1 MNKQNADAFIAQ
13 NIEQYGLDGS
23 NITHNDPKYPEL
35 RGGSSYGF
43 SKDSHFM
50 WGYNGRKLKNRRSST
65 CMYSTFYQ
73 KLPNT
78 GSVLSLDRSLVDIA
92 EQIKKTFIDRTIVVI
107 NRGRMEDHAFVE
119 ACSQLNGTLEPLG
132 IEFEQIVLSHDG
144 DVHYDFDDSVK
155 FTVLDITPSLLLNT
169 AELVVPWLRT
179 SSIDVIQDIVIAR
192 ALGGN
197 HTQLV
202 YPSRMNFVNHNH
214 DGIKIVGPSNWALR
228 DAEEDTALM
237 RYDWFEGGGR
247 MMCTTT
253 NLAVWSPELMASQL
267 NNTYIQHCLMGNT
280 KATANY
286 ATDKMWGS
294 VSPISHSLAS
304 VPEWWGDI
312 EHQIVRMHD
321 GGKHNEQWY
330 TPLSRLL
337 DTVGI
342 AHTLETTKDTY
353 GTVY

>member
-1 MNKQNADAFIAQ
+1 MNKQKADIFIA
-13 NIEQYGLDGS
+13 EHVTQYGLVGS
-23 NITHNDPKYPEL
+23 NTNHNDPKYPQL

-43 SKDSHFM
+43 SKDFHFV
-50 WGYNGRKLKNRRSST
+50 WGYNGKRLQNRRSST
-65 CMYSTFYQ
+65 CMYSTFYR
-73 KLPNT
+73 KLPST

-92 EQIKKTFIDRTIVVI
+92 EQLIKYFLGRTLVVV
-107 NRGRMEDHAFVE
+107 NRGRPEDHAFVE
-119 ACSQLNGTLEPLG
+119 ACKQLNNIRGPLDPE
-132 IEFEQIVLSHDG
+132 IEQIVLSYDG
-144 DVHYDFDDSVK
+144 DVSYDFDDLVK
-155 FTVLDITPSLLLNT
+155 FTIIDITPTLLLNT

-179 SSIDVIQDIVIAR
+179 SSIDVIQDIVVAR
-192 ALGGN
+192 AFGDN
-197 HTQLV
+197 NTQLV

-214 DGIKIVGPSNWALR
+214 DGIRVVGPANWALR

-237 RYDWFEGGGR
+237 RYDWFNDSGN

-267 NNTYIQHCLMGNT
+267 SNTYMQHCLMGNT
-280 KATANY
+280 KANANY
-286 ATDKMWGS
+286 ATDKMWES
-294 VSPISHSLAS
+294 VSPISHSLAE
-304 VPEWWGDI
+304 VPEWWEDV

-330 TPLSRLL
+330 TPLPRLL

-342 AHTLETTKDTY
+342 PHTFKTTGEAY